1 MRAAVLAVALVGAST
16 LPSYG
21 QAIDIAGKWEV
32 SVTSPQGSM
41 PSAPLEL
48 KKDGDKWVGV
58 FYTPQGNANVEATV
72 KDKAVTILLEP
83 YQTQDGPINISMS
96 GTVDGDAMSGTMDI
110 GGRMQLDW
118 SARRA
123 ASAPEGKGDQKPAE
137 QKPGEQKPGE
147 PRPAETKVDLTGSW
161 ALEVNTMGG
170 TGTPTVTLRQDGGKL
185 SGTYTGRYG
194 ESAVTGTITGN
205 EFTFSFMMGEEGN
218 QAAIIYTGTADKDTM
233 KGTVALGEMGE
244 GTFTGKRK

>member
-1 MRAAVLAVALVGAST
+1 MKAAVLAVALVLAFAE
-16 LPSYG
+16 PSRA
-21 QAIDIAGKWEV
+21 QTIDLAGKWDV
-32 SVTSPQGSM
+32 SVVSPQGSM

-58 FYTPQGNANVEATV
+58 FYTPQGNANVEATL
-72 KDKAVTILLEP
+72 KDKIVTIALEP
-83 YQTQDGPINISMS
+83 YQTSEGPINISMS
-96 GTVDGDAMSGTMDI
+96 GTVDGDSMSGTMDI

-118 SARRA
+118 SAKRTA
-123 ASAPEGKGDQKPAE
+123 AAADQKPTE
-137 QKPGEQKPGE
+137 QKPSEQK
-147 PRPAETKVDLTGSW
+147 PAETKVDLTGTW

-170 TGTPTVTLRQDGGKL
+170 TGTPTVALKQDGEKL

-194 ESAVTGTITGN
+194 DSAVTGTIKGN

-218 QAAIIYTGTADKDTM
+218 QTAIIYTGTAEKDTM
-233 KGTVALGEMGE
+233 KGTVTLGEMGE